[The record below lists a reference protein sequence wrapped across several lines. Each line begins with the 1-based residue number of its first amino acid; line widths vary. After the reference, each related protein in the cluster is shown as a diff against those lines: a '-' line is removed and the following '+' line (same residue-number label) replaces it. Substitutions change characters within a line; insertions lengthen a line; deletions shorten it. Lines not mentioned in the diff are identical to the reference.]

1 MQTRDQLDAQYRN
14 LIFICGAMIGG
25 QLMFAV
31 VAWFMNAGVTQPI
44 MGPITYAW
52 LAVLVVTLPVAFL
65 LRQRLATMGETPVSL
80 QDIRTG
86 KLNFGTAQTQTI
98 IMFALLEAGGLLGL
112 VNYFLN
118 PHARLLIW
126 SLIYILF
133 CALVFFPRRAWF
145 QVLQAV

>member
-1 MQTRDQLDAQYRN
+1 MQTRDQLDSQYRN
-14 LIFICGAMIGG
+14 LAFICGAMIGG
-25 QLMFAV
+25 QLLFAGI
-31 VAWFMNAGVTQPI
+31 AWFMNVGVTQPI

-52 LAVLVVTLPVAFL
+52 LAVSVGTLPVAFL

-86 KLNFGTAQTQTI
+86 KLNFATAQTQTL
-98 IMFALLEAGGLLGL
+98 IMCSLLEAGGLLGL

-118 PHARLLIW
+118 PHPRLLIS

-133 CALVFFPRRAWF
+133 CALAFFPRRAWF
-145 QVLQAV
+145 EVLQRA

>member
-14 LIFICGAMIGG
+14 LTIICGALIAG
-25 QLMFAV
+25 QLIFAG
-31 VAWFMNAGVTQPI
+31 VAWFINSNVTEANVQPL

-52 LAVLVVTLPVAFL
+52 LGVSLAALPVAFL
-65 LRQRLATMGETPVSL
+65 LRQRLSTIGDSTVSQ

-86 KLNFGTAQTQTI
+86 KINFAVAQTQTI

-118 PHARLLIW
+118 PHPRLLM
-126 SLIYILF
+126 
-133 CALVFFPRRAWF
+133 
-145 QVLQAV
+145 

>member
-14 LIFICGAMIGG
+14 LAFICGAMIGG
-25 QLMFAV
+25 QLLFAG
-31 VAWFMNAGVTQPI
+31 VAWFMNAGVTQAM

-52 LAVLVVTLPVAFL
+52 LAVSVAALPVAFL
-65 LRQRLATMGETPVSL
+65 LRQRLATMGETTVSL

-98 IMFALLEAGGLLGL
+98 IMFALLEGGGLLGL

-118 PHARLLIW
+118 PHPRLLIG

-133 CALVFFPRRAWF
+133 CALVFFPRRGWF
-145 QVLQAV
+145 EVLQRA